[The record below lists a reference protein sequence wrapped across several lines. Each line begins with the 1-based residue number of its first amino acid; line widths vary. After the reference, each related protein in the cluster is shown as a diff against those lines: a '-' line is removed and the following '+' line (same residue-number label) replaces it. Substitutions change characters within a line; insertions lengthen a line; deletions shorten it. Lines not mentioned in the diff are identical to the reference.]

1 MSNLKVYYNDSRNM
15 AEIENESV
23 ACVITSPP
31 YFNYKNYETVGEIEG
46 TVGHISDSYTK
57 YISDLTDVFAECL
70 EKLIPNGKLCVNIP
84 NMKSRKSIEGVSFL
98 YPIIADVT
106 KSCIELGYYFSD
118 EIIWVKGKANAGA
131 LNGKPLFGSYP
142 YPPNFKILD
151 SIQESILI
159 FRKKGNPRKFTK
171 EVKEKS
177 KLSKEQWIQY
187 TQGVWHIPPE
197 HQNKGHCAV
206 FPIEIPKRLIQL
218 YTFVGDTVLD
228 PFLGSG
234 TTLKACGELERNGIG
249 YEISESYKEIINNKL
264 KQEGAD
270 IESFLPRYKQCFS
283 DTESGNFIKL

>member
-1 MSNLKVYYNDSRNM
+1 MNKIDVHYKDSKYM
-15 AEIENESV
+15 EEIEDNSV

-31 YFNYKNYETVGEIEG
+31 YFNYKDYGNGIEIKGMIGNENDNYN
-46 TVGHISDSYTK
+46 S
-57 YISDLTDVFAECL
+57 YISDIVYVFKECHG
-70 EKLIPNGKLCVNIP
+70 KLIPNGKLCINIP
-84 NMKSRKSIEGVSFL
+84 NMKSRKAIEGVSFL
-98 YPIIADVT
+98 YPIIADIT
-106 KSCIELGYYFSD
+106 KACIDIGFYFSD
-118 EIIWVKGKANAGA
+118 EIIWVKGNANMGA

-171 EVKEKS
+171 DVKEKS
-177 KLSKEQWIQY
+177 KLSKEQWLQY

-218 YTFVGDTVLD
+218 YTFVGDAVLD

-234 TTLKACGELERNGIG
+234 TTLKACNELNRRGIG
-249 YEISESYKEIINNKL
+249 YELNDMYEPIIKNKL
-264 KQEGAD
+264 SE
-270 IESFLPRYKQCFS
+270 
-283 DTESGNFIKL
+283 NKLDKWV